1 MKMKTICGADC
12 KACGF
17 KDTCGGCIETGGR
30 PFGDICMLAECC
42 KSKGKAHCRYACKDA
57 CEYKNQLIKEFNA
70 LNIADMEEVKN
81 LNALK
86 GSFINLEY
94 QLASGQN
101 VKFWNDNKI
110 YLGNQICKKNSSRC
124 YGITADEDYLLVCE
138 YGDNGENPEIIVFRK
153 RNI

>member
-1 MKMKTICGADC
+1 MKTICGADC

-17 KDTCGGCIETGGR
+17 KETCSGCMETGGR

-42 KSKGKAHCRYACKDA
+42 KSKGKVYCKECSQEDCA
-57 CEYKNQLIKEFNA
+57 YKNELIKEFNA
-70 LNIADMEEVKN
+70 LNIADMAEVKN

-86 GSFINLEY
+86 GSFVNLEY

-101 VKFWNDNKI
+101 AKFWNDNKI

-124 YGITADEDYLLVCE
+124 YGIIADENYLFVCE
-138 YGDNGENPEIIVFRK
+138 YGDNGENPEIIVFKK